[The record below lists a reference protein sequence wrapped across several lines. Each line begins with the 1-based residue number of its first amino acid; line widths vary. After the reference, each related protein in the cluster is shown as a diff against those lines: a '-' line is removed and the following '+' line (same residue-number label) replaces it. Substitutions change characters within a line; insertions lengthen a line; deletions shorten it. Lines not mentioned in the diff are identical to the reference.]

1 MCYIAVHIVNANI
14 LLMNEYVAY
23 MYLFRNEFLITVNKF
38 LLIYFVF
45 FVCESFEFMGFVKGN
60 FTMLRKVMFVM
71 T

>member
-1 MCYIAVHIVNANI
+1 MCYIVNANI

-45 FVCESFEFMGFVKGN
+45 CV
-60 FTMLRKVMFVM
+60 
-71 T
+71 